1 MPFVKMICRFVPEWF
16 AGVIE
21 CHQLALLA
29 VLANLTAE
37 RYSREGEMILYSS
50 SGSTSPSPVLC
61 VCGKT
66 LWHRTANHSGKG
78 QHTRKTQ
85 VSIAQNS
92 GTIYTSVQISGQNPW
107 RFQVIYH
114 LVRYILAIL
123 YGTYYTVCVP
133 YSFPSTNA
141 RGERHHA

>member
-1 MPFVKMICRFVPEWF
+1 MFLASLIIFCSNGSTGRSVPIEALPFVKMICRFVPEWF

-50 SGSTSPSPVLC
+50 SGSTRPSPVLC

-78 QHTRKTQ
+78 HVLLLAQSGLWSRLSRK
-85 VSIAQNS
+85 
-92 GTIYTSVQISGQNPW
+92 
-107 RFQVIYH
+107 
-114 LVRYILAIL
+114 L
-123 YGTYYTVCVP
+123 
-133 YSFPSTNA
+133 
-141 RGERHHA
+141 